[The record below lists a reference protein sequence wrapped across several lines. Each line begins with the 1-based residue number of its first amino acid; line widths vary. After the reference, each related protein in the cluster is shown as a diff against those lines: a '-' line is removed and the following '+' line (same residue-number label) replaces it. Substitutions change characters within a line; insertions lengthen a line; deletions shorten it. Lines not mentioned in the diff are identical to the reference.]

1 MIHNTQHRAA
11 RRLAIIEGQIRG
23 LQKMVREDQY
33 CIDIINQMIA
43 VKKALG
49 GVEDLLLQ
57 NHLSTHVIEQM
68 KSGKESRAIQE
79 IMSVYKITKGRG

>member
-49 GVEDLLLQ
+49 GVEDLLLR